1 MPLGRAYSVGV
12 RGVDGAIVEIEAF
25 ITGGLPGVHL
35 VGLPDTALQE
45 ARDRVRAAI
54 TNCGSDW
61 PMTRLTLAL
70 SPATLP
76 KMGSVYDIAL
86 AVAVMSAEQQQHWSK
101 LDTTV
106 LLGELALDGRV
117 RPVKGV
123 LPAVLT
129 AKREGWAS
137 AVVPID
143 NLAEASLVE
152 GIQVWGATS
161 LSQLKAWLAG
171 KASLDDRIVGS
182 ASEPAP
188 IADLADV
195 VGQSHARF
203 AVEVAAAGA
212 HHLML
217 TGPPGIGKTMLAQR
231 LPGLLPP
238 LNHEES
244 LEVTAIHSVAGLL
257 SGSTP
262 LITRP
267 VFVAPHHTSTVAAMV
282 GGGSGVA
289 RPGAVSRAHRG
300 VLFLD
305 ECAEI
310 GSSVLEALRTPLE
323 DGEIRLARRD
333 GVARYP
339 ARFQLVMAANPCPC
353 APARP
358 SDCICPAAA
367 KRRYLGRLSGPL
379 MDRVDLK
386 VELHPVQSGAITA
399 TGGESTAAVRDRVAA
414 ARAAAAE
421 RWSPHGVR
429 TNAEVGGPL
438 LRRRFRLDR
447 TTMAPLRHALDRGE
461 LSVRG
466 VDRTLRVAWTLADLA
481 GRTVPGLDDVHTA
494 LSFRQGGGDR

>member
-1 MPLGRAYSVGV
+1 MAVSGV
-12 RGVDGAIVEIEAF
+12 QGAIVEIEAF

-35 VGLPDTALQE
+35 VGLPDAALQE

-54 TNCGSDW
+54 TNCGDEW
-61 PMTRLTLAL
+61 PKTRLTLAL

-86 AVAVMSAEQQQHWSK
+86 ALAVMSAELKKEWPRLEK
-101 LDTTV
+101 TV

-123 LPAVLT
+123 LPAVLA

-137 AVVPID
+137 VVVPID
-143 NLAEASLVE
+143 NLTEGRLVD
-152 GIQVWGATS
+152 GIQVWGTRT
-161 LSQLKAWLAG
+161 LSQLKTWMEG
-171 KASLDDRIVGS
+171 KGALDDEVPEASLGD
-182 ASEPAP
+182 EP

-212 HHLML
+212 HHLLL
-217 TGPPGIGKTMLAQR
+217 TGPPGVGKTMLAQR

-238 LNHEES
+238 LTRDEA

-257 SGSTP
+257 SGDTP

-267 VFVAPHHTSTVAAMV
+267 VFVAPHHTSTVAALV
-282 GGGSGVA
+282 GGGSGMA

-310 GSSVLEALRTPLE
+310 GSSVLEAMRTPLE

-333 GVARYP
+333 GVVHYP

-353 APARP
+353 APAKP
-358 SDCICPAAA
+358 SDCICAAAA
-367 KRRYLGRLSGPL
+367 KRRYLGKLSGPL
-379 MDRVDLK
+379 MDRVDLQ
-386 VELHPVQSGAITA
+386 VELHPVNSGAITA
-399 TGGESTAAVRDRVAA
+399 TDGESTAAVRARVAA
-414 ARAAAAE
+414 ARDAAAA
-421 RWSPHGVR
+421 RWAPHGVR

-438 LRRRFRLDR
+438 LRRRYRPDR
-447 TTMAPLRHALDRGE
+447 TVMTPLRTALDRGE
-461 LSVRG
+461 LSIRG

-481 GRTVPGLDDVHTA
+481 GRTMPESDDVNTA
-494 LSFRQGGGDR
+494 LSFRQAGGAR